1 MWRAVL
7 EASCGLGERKAG
19 FLRLEHGL
27 QWFEAREI
35 GLQPEG
41 PWKHPEMLKGDSTMK
56 SPF

>member
-1 MWRAVL
+1 M

-19 FLRLEHGL
+19 FLRLEHRL